1 MNPFIEK
8 IIDLDKNAVVAVFS
22 DHGSHFYRG
31 VSDDGNSIV
40 SSKLKRLDN
49 LGSIFAI
56 YPKDVCSN
64 VFKNNYEIIFLLCL
78 FVSYYRKT
86 DRNNMDWDTF

>member
-1 MNPFIEK
+1 LSNLSATHSVSIELPIISVVYGIFIVCYF
-8 IIDLDKNAVVAVFS
+8 IIVGDEVFS

-64 VFKNNYEIIFLLCL
+64 VFK
-78 FVSYYRKT
+78 KT
-86 DRNNMDWDTF
+86 MK